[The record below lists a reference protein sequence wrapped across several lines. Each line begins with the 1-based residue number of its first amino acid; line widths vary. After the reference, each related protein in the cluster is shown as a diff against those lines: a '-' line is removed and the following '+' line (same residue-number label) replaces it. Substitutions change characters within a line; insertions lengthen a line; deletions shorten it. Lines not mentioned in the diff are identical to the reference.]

1 MAGAFVDGALKG
13 FNMMER
19 HQSRQFNEQRLS
31 DLDKRNEERYQQ
43 GQMRLADLDKQR
55 KAERAE
61 DVAFRNQQAK
71 QNNEHQNATLR
82 SMNDYRNK
90 SLEQRAAETTWQQNW
105 QEQQKLYQQDQGDI
119 ALGWQAFRADGRVPE
134 ALEEVFARNPT
145 KDPRKYTDPS
155 LRESVKQLH
164 SVMGEA
170 IKTGQL
176 SKVNE
181 PDSIKLFNNVF
192 KEKIN
197 SSVGHFDKLVG
208 AKIADVNFAGFVPVE
223 DKEGRVALALEVT
236 YENGSKEVKPM
247 TKGRTSQSDD
257 PVLTFTPKELIGTIN
272 SAATMADMMERP
284 EYYDLLGKQLNANMG
299 IGTRPSGRSK
309 SPKDE
314 YRKQLNSIQDEM
326 TKALAKIDGGSDL
339 DYLED
344 GGREQAINRVRA
356 LYQQRIDQLN
366 SSYGIESN
374 QHGEQENIANKSID
388 NLSDDELL
396 KQLTSALGAQ

>member
-43 GQMRLADLDKQR
+43 EQMRRADLDKQR
-55 KAERAE
+55 NAERAE
-61 DVAFRNQQAK
+61 DVAFRKQQAE
-71 QNNEHQNATLR
+71 QNNQHRNATLK

-119 ALGWQAFRADGRVPE
+119 ALGWQAFRTYGRVPE

-284 EYYDLLGKQLNANMG
+284 EYYDRLGKQLNANMG

-326 TKALAKIDGGSDL
+326 TKALAKIEGGSDL

>member
-55 KAERAE
+55 KTERAE
-61 DVAFRNQQAK
+61 DVAFRKQQAE
-71 QNNEHQNATLR
+71 QNNQHQNATLR

-284 EYYDLLGKQLNANMG
+284 EYYDRLGKQLNANMG

-326 TKALAKIDGGSDL
+326 TKALAKIEGGSDL